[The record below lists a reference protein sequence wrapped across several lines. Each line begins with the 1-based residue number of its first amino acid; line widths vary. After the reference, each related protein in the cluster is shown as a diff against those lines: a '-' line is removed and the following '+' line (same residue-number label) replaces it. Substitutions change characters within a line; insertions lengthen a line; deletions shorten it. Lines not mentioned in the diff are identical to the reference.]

1 MMISCYRKPYRITE
15 IIHIL
20 PGTKKLKDP
29 KLPEIIPR
37 ANPWMNAK

>member
-1 MMISCYRKPYRITE
+1 MIFCYGKRYRIRE

-29 KLPEIIPR
+29 KSPEIIPR
-37 ANPWMNAK
+37 ANPWINAK